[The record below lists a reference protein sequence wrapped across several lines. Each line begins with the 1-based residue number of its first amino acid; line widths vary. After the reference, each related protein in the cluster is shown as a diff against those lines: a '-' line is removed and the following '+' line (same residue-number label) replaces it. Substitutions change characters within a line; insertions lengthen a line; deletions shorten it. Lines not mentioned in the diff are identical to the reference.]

1 MIAGTVAIVFV
12 MAAFA
17 CLFRMRRYRGWFRLP
32 AQRTDG
38 LSCRGNHRT
47 YRLIVEPKGFD
58 LANGLNLQGR
68 TVFLQI
74 TVKVL
79 PLGRLFDPF
88 IEIQEGQKTH
98 RQYFERGVTGQR
110 YLNLTPLFVRRSGE
124 GPLLRVGLRGSSMR
138 WDAEASLLVFDAPA
152 IEGARVLVLAPHP
165 DDAEIAAFGMYGA
178 SRSWVATVTAGERGT
193 GNLPS
198 RFPTHTRSR
207 WAALL
212 RVADSLSVPQLGQV
226 PPGRRVNLVYPD
238 GALESMYQE
247 PSRPFRLACEESLPR
262 SQLRSENQIPEYR
275 GGDSDCTW
283 EKLVGEIRLLLELTQ
298 PDVVVCP
305 HPLVDI
311 HSDHVYTT
319 VALERAMRDLPGKLP
334 LLLLYVV
341 HNRGAP
347 SYPFGPA
354 ESLVSLPPGKFDGW
368 VADSIYSHPLESGA
382 QQAKY
387 FAVEAM
393 HAARSYADGE
403 PKSTLL
409 ILKSIG
415 QEIAAYIAGVSLDPA
430 SFLRRAPRP
439 NEIYYVVR
447 GNMLTA
453 LMEQSLDIRS
463 ASY

>member
-152 IEGARVLVLAPHP
+152 IEGARVLVLA
-165 DDAEIAAFGMYGA
+165 
-178 SRSWVATVTAGERGT
+178 
-193 GNLPS
+193 
-198 RFPTHTRSR
+198 
-207 WAALL
+207 
-212 RVADSLSVPQLGQV
+212 
-226 PPGRRVNLVYPD
+226 
-238 GALESMYQE
+238 
-247 PSRPFRLACEESLPR
+247 
-262 SQLRSENQIPEYR
+262 
-275 GGDSDCTW
+275 
-283 EKLVGEIRLLLELTQ
+283 
-298 PDVVVCP
+298 
-305 HPLVDI
+305 
-311 HSDHVYTT
+311 
-319 VALERAMRDLPGKLP
+319 
-334 LLLLYVV
+334 
-341 HNRGAP
+341 
-347 SYPFGPA
+347 
-354 ESLVSLPPGKFDGW
+354 
-368 VADSIYSHPLESGA
+368 
-382 QQAKY
+382 
-387 FAVEAM
+387 
-393 HAARSYADGE
+393 
-403 PKSTLL
+403 
-409 ILKSIG
+409 
-415 QEIAAYIAGVSLDPA
+415 
-430 SFLRRAPRP
+430 
-439 NEIYYVVR
+439 
-447 GNMLTA
+447 
-453 LMEQSLDIRS
+453 
-463 ASY
+463 